1 MTNWFGSKK
10 LKLAT
15 ALLAAALTLGWGL
28 TPAWAGTTADAGVV
42 KVEIHHLLLGLQGE
56 VLQVREVLRFNNTG
70 KDVFIGAGKEGIDQK
85 AVLNISAKGGGKVN
99 RSYSGEKVD
108 FHSASHLARWQKSPL
123 RATNPHLWL
132 IFLAIIV
139 GGMAA
144 AITLLVRQ
152 KSREQA
158 EVEAEG
164 KLERVFLNLAA
175 KHKRLLNK
183 IKELD
188 EQHESGAIPAETYEE
203 MRDRYKTMLVDVK
216 LKLKR
221 LEDIENRK
229 N

>member
-1 MTNWFGSKK
+1 MSAPGGQASLQEKVNYPTGTVYILGPAEQLTLSSAVLQDVGVQVMDQQEFYV
-10 LKLAT
+10 
-15 ALLAAALTLGWGL
+15 LAAQSLDKGSDLSFK
-28 TPAWAGTTADAGVV
+28 VV
-42 KVEIHHLLLGLQGE
+42 K
-56 VLQVREVLRFNNTG
+56 
-70 KDVFIGAGKEGIDQK
+70 GASPQ
-85 AVLNISAKGGGKVN
+85 AKGGGKVN

-158 EVEAEG
+158 EVEAAG

-221 LEDIENRK
+221 LEDIEESEELE
-229 N
+229 